1 MVRLSVKISKISIIS
16 LSSASLDGFSVFWSF
31 VSKSCEKKSKHLR
44 PKLAGG
50 CNNRSLRHSP
60 LVRARANGRLGPTV
74 SYGEQGANTGGH
86 LRRQTE
92 TQARTQTL
100 GGDSLPEQQE
110 TKDLSVIV
118 EQIPN
123 DIRSW
128 RSGDVR
134 CGMMDKRAP

>member
-1 MVRLSVKISKISIIS
+1 M
-16 LSSASLDGFSVFWSF
+16 A
-31 VSKSCEKKSKHLR
+31 
-44 PKLAGG
+44 AG
-50 CNNRSLRHSP
+50 CNNRSLLRHSP

-100 GGDSLPEQQE
+100 GGDSLPEHQE
-110 TKDLSVIV
+110 TKERKCGVDIF

-123 DIRSW
+123 DIWSW
-128 RSGDVR
+128 QSGDVR

>member
-1 MVRLSVKISKISIIS
+1 M
-16 LSSASLDGFSVFWSF
+16 A
-31 VSKSCEKKSKHLR
+31 
-44 PKLAGG
+44 AG

-92 TQARTQTL
+92 TQARTRTL
-100 GGDSLPEQQE
+100 GGDSLTEHQE
-110 TKDLSVIV
+110 TKERKCGVDIF

-123 DIRSW
+123 DILSW
-128 RSGDVR
+128 QSGDVR

>member
-110 TKDLSVIV
+110 TKGRIGHGS
-118 EQIPN
+118 E
-123 DIRSW
+123 
-128 RSGDVR
+128 DVLKA
-134 CGMMDKRAP
+134 D